1 MERLIGRFGGQ
12 HPGALVVVFA
22 AVHGNE
28 IAGVH
33 ALQEVFAL
41 LEAEAKSKTT
51 FRFEGTLLGI
61 LGNKQALEAGKRFIH
76 RDLNRIWE
84 PAEIERILHTRPE
97 AREAEDREAA
107 EILSLV
113 RETIQQNNPDALILL
128 DLHTTSADGGVFCIP
143 AGDPASLRLAKA
155 LQAPVILGLMDGI
168 RGTLLHYA
176 ANRAFCE
183 KDRPAH
189 CVAAAFE
196 GGRHED
202 PRSVSRCIAAV
213 INALHAAGCV
223 KPQEMNTRH
232 QEILLNYSQK
242 LPKVSR
248 LHYVHSIRP
257 EDRFRMRPG
266 YLNFQAIRAGEHL
279 ADDAH
284 GPVLAPRDG
293 LVLMPLYQAQ
303 GSDGFFVV
311 EEIAASS

>member
-28 IAGVH
+28 IAGVQ
-33 ALQEVFAL
+33 ALQQVFAL
-41 LEAEAKSKTT
+41 LEAEASSRPT
-51 FRFEGTLLGI
+51 FRFEGTLLGV

-84 PAEIERILHTRPE
+84 PHEIERILQTSPE
-97 AREAEDREAA
+97 DRQAEDREAA

-113 RETIQQNNPDALILL
+113 RDATRQHNPDALILL

-143 AGDPASLRLAKA
+143 AADPASLRLAKA
-155 LQAPVILGLMDGI
+155 LQAPVILGLMDGVK
-168 RGTLLHYA
+168 GALLHFGV
-176 ANRAFCE
+176 NRAFCE
-183 KDRPAH
+183 NDRPPH

-202 PRSVSRCIAAV
+202 PRSVSRCVAAV
-213 INALHAAGCV
+213 INALRAAGCIQ
-223 KPQEMNTRH
+223 PEEMHTQH
-232 QEILLNYSQK
+232 EEILQAYSK
-242 LPKVSR
+242 ELPKVTR
-248 LHYVHSIRP
+248 LHYIHAIRP

-266 YLNFQAIRAGEHL
+266 YLNFQAIREGEHL
-279 ADDAH
+279 ADDAR

-293 LVLMPLYQAQ
+293 LVLLPLYQAQ
-303 GSDGFFVV
+303 GADGFFVV
-311 EEIAASS
+311 EEVAAS

>member
-28 IAGVH
+28 TAGVQ
-33 ALQEVFAL
+33 ALQETFAL
-41 LEAEAKSKTT
+41 LEAEAKYRTA
-51 FRFEGTLLGI
+51 FRFEGALLGI
-61 LGNKQALEAGKRFIH
+61 LGNKQALEAGKRFIQ

-84 PAEIERILHTRPE
+84 PDEIERILRTNPE
-97 AREAEDREAA
+97 ARQAEDREAA

-113 RETIQQNNPDALILL
+113 RETIRQSNPDALILL

-168 RGTLLHYA
+168 KGTLLHFA
-176 ANRAFCE
+176 ANRAFC
-183 KDRPAH
+183 DNDQPPH

-213 INALHAAGCV
+213 INALRAAGCI
-223 KPQEMNTRH
+223 KPQELHTRH
-232 QEILLNYSQK
+232 SDILLAYSK
-242 LPKVSR
+242 ALPKVSR
-248 LHYVHSIRP
+248 LHYVHAIRP

-266 YLNFQAIRAGEHL
+266 YLNFQAIRQGEHL
-279 ADDAH
+279 ADDAR

-311 EEIAASS
+311 EEVAVS